1 MRAAVARLFGLG
13 IVLPILLGAWLAT
26 PGSLSRPTCALASGT
41 HHVAVVVEHGNGTV
55 LSRCVAFT
63 EEQRTGEQIMQL
75 SNIEYG
81 MSSYGGGLGNAVC
94 QVDGEPASYPPS
106 CLTST
111 SAYWAMFVSRAGGR
125 WSISN
130 AGVSS
135 QEFSDGDALGWHYV
149 PPTGGGPPPSP
160 AGVCAT
166 GAPAPAPVVTTA
178 PAPAATAPA
187 PAAPAASVASTADAG
202 VTPTPPAPSPS
213 ASPHRAAPP
222 AAPARPSAG
231 WIVTAAGAGAL
242 VGLLILQLVRRLLQ
256 R

>member
-1 MRAAVARLFGLG
+1 MRAVVSRVLG
-13 IVLPILLGAWLAT
+13 VGVTLPLLLGGWLLT
-26 PGSLSRPTCALASGT
+26 PGSPARPTCAFAAGT
-41 HHVAVVVEHGNGTV
+41 HHMAVVVEHGNGSV

-63 EEQRTGEQIMQL
+63 ADRLRGDEAMRMSG
-75 SNIEYG
+75 IEYG
-81 MSSYGGGLGNAVC
+81 TSPYGGALGSAVC

-111 SAYWAMFVSRAGGR
+111 SAYWAMFVSRVGGR

-149 PPTGGGPPPSP
+149 PPSGGGPPPSP
-160 AGVCAT
+160 AGVCAAPVVAPT
-166 GAPAPAPVVTTA
+166 AAVTPAPAPVAVAA
-178 PAPAATAPA
+178 PPLATAP
-187 PAAPAASVASTADAG
+187 
-202 VTPTPPAPSPS
+202 PPAVSPTVTAIPPPAVSPSP
-213 ASPHRAAPP
+213 SPHRAAPP
-222 AAPARPSAG
+222 APPAAPIAG
-231 WIVTAAGAGAL
+231 WIATAAGAGAL